1 PPLHGLRLFRPH
13 GRLPPVWRDPE
24 RRFRSLRRLP
34 VRDRWHARDPGD
46 PSGRARATAPRG
58 PVPHVGPRGGGRRLG
73 GLAPPPG
80 ASAPGPLPPATLP
93 PGDPLAPPHHS
104 LESVRA
110 SAGARWRCRRC
121 GADLGDA
128 AASYKRG
135 ALRAIRTLGQ
145 VSDAPLPAGDFIGE
159 LHEYYCPGFVALLQV
174 DVFCP
179 TLGDDALLHD
189 IALAMVA
196 RAPQPA

>member
-1 PPLHGLRLFRPH
+1 M
-13 GRLPPVWRDPE
+13 
-24 RRFRSLRRLP
+24 
-34 VRDRWHARDPGD
+34 
-46 PSGRARATAPRG
+46 
-58 PVPHVGPRGGGRRLG
+58 
-73 GLAPPPG
+73 
-80 ASAPGPLPPATLP
+80 
-93 PGDPLAPPHHS
+93 
-104 LESVRA
+104 RA

-128 AASYKRG
+128 AASYKRS
-135 ALRAIRTLGQ
+135 ALRAIRPLGQ

-159 LHEYYCPGFVALLQV
+159 LHEYYCPGCVALLQV